1 MIPAVANVALL
12 DSFSLGIIGGNAATH
27 WLDLPDL
34 WRLLAKNQNGK
45 ECAFLLNLQD
55 SVVTSSKMR
64 NPTAWTQILDGE
76 LSCIICNF
84 TSAVE
89 VKKLRVD
96 FVSLYPKTIHYCV
109 MTTMIC
115 MLQIYFIVK
124 QLNHSQT
131 QAAALRISLLC
142 ISLQVSKSEM

>member
-64 NPTAWTQILDGE
+64 NPTAWTQILDG
-76 LSCIICNF
+76 
-84 TSAVE
+84 
-89 VKKLRVD
+89 
-96 FVSLYPKTIHYCV
+96 
-109 MTTMIC
+109 
-115 MLQIYFIVK
+115 
-124 QLNHSQT
+124 
-131 QAAALRISLLC
+131 
-142 ISLQVSKSEM
+142 